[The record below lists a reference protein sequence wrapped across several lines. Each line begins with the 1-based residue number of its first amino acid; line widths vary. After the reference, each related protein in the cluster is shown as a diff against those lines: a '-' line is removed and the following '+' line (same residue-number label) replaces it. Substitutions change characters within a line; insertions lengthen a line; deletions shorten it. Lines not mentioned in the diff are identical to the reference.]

1 MLNVRLAAYH
11 QYEKLLFTWLSLMMS
26 LMMSFCAD
34 FSLEIFWM
42 RFGTELSQFLRVFLS
57 TLARLFLNPI
67 KVNNFAYIFDC
78 TTVGRASD

>member
-34 FSLEIFWM
+34 FFPRDVLDEIWDLIESVSEGFPIY
-42 RFGTELSQFLRVFLS
+42 SC
-57 TLARLFLNPI
+57 TL
-67 KVNNFAYIFDC
+67 V
-78 TTVGRASD
+78 S